1 MKQYD
6 KVMIVDDDEINNFIC
21 SKLIKEAALSN
32 QVVSFTQAQKALEY
46 LKAQLDMGHDLPG
59 VIFLDISMPLMDGWD
74 FLKEYQQLNEQ
85 KTKNTRLFMLSSS
98 VHEEDIRK
106 AESFKQVEKYL
117 TKPMTFNT
125 ILQIFK

>member
-46 LKAQLDMGHDLPG
+46 LKGQLEMGHELPA
-59 VIFLDISMPLMDGWD
+59 VIFLDISMPIMDGWD
-74 FLKEYQQLNEQ
+74 FLKEYAQLNEQ